1 MHKQMML
8 AALALVFATHAF
20 GQSEKNH
27 NRYKWRDGQGNP
39 HYDDVLPDEALKYGY
54 DIINPAGIV
63 VKHVERARTPDELA
77 TDKAAADKA
86 ATAKRLQD
94 DQLRKDQQM
103 LAAYPREQDLQSSQR
118 EQLAVIDQTVQAT
131 QASLQNQEK
140 SLSEMLAH
148 AADLDRTGK
157 PVPTTL
163 QQQIDMLRVGIEK
176 QKLYITNKNAEKEA
190 SAKRFEAELAHYRE
204 VQARVGSQ

>member
-1 MHKQMML
+1 
-8 AALALVFATHAF
+8 
-20 GQSEKNH
+20 
-27 NRYKWRDGQGNP
+27 
-39 HYDDVLPDEALKYGY
+39 
-54 DIINPAGIV
+54 
-63 VKHVERARTPDELA
+63 
-77 TDKAAADKA
+77 
-86 ATAKRLQD
+86 
-94 DQLRKDQQM
+94 M
-103 LAAYPREQDLQSSQR
+103 LAAYPREEDLQSSQR

-176 QKLYITNKNAEKEA
+176 QKAYIANKNAEKES
-190 SAKRFEAELAHYRE
+190 SAKRFETELAHYRE
-204 VQARVGSQ
+204 VQAKDRLQQ

>member
-1 MHKQMML
+1 MRKHL
-8 AALALVFATHAF
+8 LFAALALLFTANHAF
-20 GQSEKNH
+20 GDEKNH

-54 DIINPAGIV
+54 DLIGPSGIV
-63 VKHVERARTPDELA
+63 LKHVDRARTPEEQA
-77 TDKAAADKA
+77 ADKVAADKA
-86 ATAKRLQD
+86 ATTKRLQD

-118 EQLAVIDQTVQAT
+118 EQLAVINQTVQAT

-176 QKLYITNKNAEKEA
+176 QKAYITNRNAEKA
-190 SAKRFEAELAHYRE
+190 ANAKRFESELAHYRE
-204 VQARVGSQ
+204 VQARIGSQ